1 MTTRQRR
8 FVAEYIANG
17 GNGTQAA
24 IAAGYSKR
32 SAHDIASENL
42 RKPEIAAALAKQELR
57 VTTRAAV
64 TAEMLA
70 AKIWSWVVEG
80 GRDRVA
86 AAALLARMYPEFS
99 EKVERVNPTEIE
111 ELARRYGLDPREVM
125 AEAEAIVRDGTRS

>member
-8 FVAEYIANG
+8 FIAEYIANG

-24 IAAGYSKR
+24 ITAGYSKR
-32 SAHDIASENL
+32 SAHAVAWENL
-42 RKPEIAAALAKQELR
+42 RKPEIAAAVATEGAKSLQRLE
-57 VTTRAAV
+57 V

-99 EKVERVNPTEIE
+99 EKIERVNPAEVE